1 MSYKRFKYFNISKTK
16 KIRFLSTKS
25 ASKIYVIFLHG
36 FMSDIEGKKPITFL
50 KFSYK
55 KKINFLAFEYSGHG
69 KSYGKFT
76 NGNISK
82 WTKDAHC
89 LIKAKFKEK
98 NFPVTLFVNTSTI
111 SKNNKNYLNWDEIRM
126 LKSEGVTIG
135 AHSHTHNHMPDLS
148 IEEKKNE
155 IEISNKIFL
164 KELGLI
170 PSLFAYP
177 YGEADEKTFELLKEY
192 KFKVAFGQHSG
203 VINETSNMYYLPRF
217 SLNEKYGEIDRVI
230 FAATTKGLGVYDFI
244 PSNPTISENPPYIG
258 FSVLDQTNVQS
269 LNCFVFDSEGQVEK
283 ELFKFTERIE
293 IRLARKLNKGR
304 SRINCTT
311 KDKEGNW
318 RWYGHQFYL

>member
-98 NFPVTLFVNTSTI
+98 NFIIIGSSMGSWI
-111 SKNNKNYLNWDEIRM
+111 ALNLI
-126 LKSEGVTIG
+126 
-135 AHSHTHNHMPDLS
+135 
-148 IEEKKNE
+148 
-155 IEISNKIFL
+155 KIF
-164 KELGLI
+164 
-170 PSLFAYP
+170 
-177 YGEADEKTFELLKEY
+177 
-192 KFKVAFGQHSG
+192 
-203 VINETSNMYYLPRF
+203 
-217 SLNEKYGEIDRVI
+217 
-230 FAATTKGLGVYDFI
+230 
-244 PSNPTISENPPYIG
+244 
-258 FSVLDQTNVQS
+258 
-269 LNCFVFDSEGQVEK
+269 
-283 ELFKFTERIE
+283 
-293 IRLARKLNKGR
+293 
-304 SRINCTT
+304 
-311 KDKEGNW
+311 
-318 RWYGHQFYL
+318 